1 MKAFFTKQDPL
12 QELSD
17 DVHHLLLSSDDG
29 IAPPLLARAQ
39 IAVLEGAAK
48 DAAKN
53 GWYEKA
59 ADLQKEADSMWPDV
73 RTSED
78 IYDIA
83 SKAVKHAKV
92 CTRFVLPTPF
102 KTHSPHPPPLH
113 PSLLCRWPL
122 LQLMPTRNIFL
133 WGLGE
138 ASSLTL
144 R

>member
-1 MKAFFTKQDPL
+1 MIAIKASDILTIFSFLSLLIFDSNSKQQDMKVDIKSFFIKQDPL

-17 DVHHLLLSSDDG
+17 DVHHLLLSSDGG
-29 IAPPLLARAQ
+29 IAPPLRARAQ

-53 GWYEKA
+53 GLYEKA

-78 IYDIA
+78 IFDIA

-92 CTRFVLPTPF
+92 CTRFVLPARF
-102 KTHSPHPPPLH
+102 
-113 PSLLCRWPL
+113 
-122 LQLMPTRNIFL
+122 
-133 WGLGE
+133 
-138 ASSLTL
+138 
-144 R
+144 